1 MSRPWL
7 FPSLVAGALIAAVP
21 GAGAKECKC
30 RYFDQRIEI
39 GAVACIRGRLAQCV
53 MFQNNPSWKFISDT
67 CPLSR
72 RDEKPRKL
80 NVKTKIASG

>member
-1 MSRPWL
+1 MTRPWL
-7 FPSLVAGALIAAVP
+7 ILSVVASAVLAAVP
-21 GAGAKECKC
+21 RIEAKECKC
-30 RYFDQRIEI
+30 RYYEQRIEI

>member
-7 FPSLVAGALIAAVP
+7 ILSLVAGALLASAP

-30 RYFDQRIEI
+30 RYYDERIEI

-72 RDEKPRKL
+72 RDQKPRKL
-80 NVKTKIASG
+80 NAKTKIASG